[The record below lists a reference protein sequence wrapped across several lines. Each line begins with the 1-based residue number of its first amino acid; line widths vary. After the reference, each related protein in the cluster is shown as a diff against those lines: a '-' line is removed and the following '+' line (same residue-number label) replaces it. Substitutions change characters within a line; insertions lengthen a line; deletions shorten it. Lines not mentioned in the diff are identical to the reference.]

1 MRSLRTR
8 RSRLEWESVGRR
20 YAPTATTDITLT
32 LARLTATTDLTGSR
46 VVCSSVPGRGTAGD
60 GRGAGVVG
68 GVVAM
73 AMAVVALA
81 MAVVALVTA
90 VVAMVMVVGSLADAA
105 SQVDADLHVVQRAA
119 STGRLAEAFMA
130 ALWRTAVED
139 STLAAAS
146 TVVVVD
152 TAAVDIGNRGGAGV
166 S

>member
-46 VVCSSVPGRGTAGD
+46 VVCSSVPGHGMAGD

-73 AMAVVALA
+73 AMAVVAL
-81 MAVVALVTA
+81 VTA
-90 VVAMVMVVGSLADAA
+90 VVAMVMVAGSLADVA
-105 SQVDADLHVVQRAA
+105 SQVDADLHVVQQAA

-130 ALWRTAVED
+130 ALWRTAVEG